1 MNAKLLVVI
10 DNVTKRVVSLQ
21 LPAVLGRSR
30 EADITVPHPLISRR
44 HCEISEANGLLL
56 LRDLTSLNG
65 TMIGGRRIEFAALL
79 PDGEFTIGPITF
91 RVVYQY
97 DGDLESVPE
106 TRFVD
111 GAEEPAEAG
120 LGGPTPPEGEDESL
134 EILPVV
140 PATESVTGD
149 FLTPDLMALAD
160 ADPEQALPAVPAHP
174 APAPQAASTAPTGA
188 KDAIGRQRPP
198 VSNNKVPKPPV
209 TSALDD
215 PLEVDSSLQSGGL
228 GRESP
233 WSSELPA
240 LEKALRA
247 PISPAAKALST
258 WPEPPASASSAEK
271 AAKLAPK
278 ANPPAKEKPPVA
290 DPAAADP
297 ARMPGSSDDLDP
309 EFGNFLEGLE

>member
-10 DNVTKRVVSLQ
+10 DNVTKRVVSLK

-30 EADITVPHPLISRR
+30 EADITVADPLISRR
-44 HCEISEANGLLL
+44 HCEISEDHGLLL

-79 PDGEFTIGPITF
+79 PDGEFNIGPLTF
-91 RVVYQY
+91 RVEYEY

-111 GAEEPAEAG
+111 GVDEPADRGPGGTISAGAEE
-120 LGGPTPPEGEDESL
+120 ESL
-134 EILPVV
+134 EEILPVM

-160 ADPEQALPAVPAHP
+160 IDPEQALPAAPVAP
-174 APAPQAASTAPTGA
+174 APATQAARTAPVRTKG
-188 KDAIGRQRPP
+188 AIGPQRQPVANGKPSPPP
-198 VSNNKVPKPPV
+198 VNN
-209 TSALDD
+209 ALDD

-228 GRESP
+228 GKASP
-233 WSSELPA
+233 WSTEAPA
-240 LEKALRA
+240 LENALPG
-247 PISPAAKALST
+247 PIAPAAKS
-258 WPEPPASASSAEK
+258 PPVSK
-271 AAKLAPK
+271 AKT
-278 ANPPAKEKPPVA
+278 PAHEKPPTA
-290 DPAAADP
+290 NPAAQTP
-297 ARMPGSSDDLDP
+297 ARMPGESDDLDP